1 VSGRKRHDG
10 EATGGDAAHGEA
22 SARAADARVD
32 AHDGTEPSAVD
43 AAGDDEARL
52 EIDDDGSDVV
62 AVGDDAPGLDADA
75 ISAALAGPPVPDGH
89 RSGFAAL
96 VGRPNVGK
104 STLLNT
110 LLGSKVSIV
119 TPKPQTTRHR
129 ILGLLN
135 RPLYQI
141 ALVDTPGIHD
151 GHRRMLN
158 QYMNRSATAS
168 LEDADVVVF
177 VVEALRWTD
186 EDERV
191 LQRVKRANR
200 PTVLAINKVDRAKPK
215 SRLLP
220 FVDEIAKRHEFAAV
234 VPMSAL
240 KGDNLARLPDV
251 IGGLLPEG
259 PPMFPAEQV
268 TDRSDRFRAAE
279 IIREKLTMRLQE
291 ELPYGLTVEMERLED
306 LEDGRLAINAV
317 IWVERPGQKAIV
329 IGEGGA
335 LLKEVGRAARL
346 DLNRLYGRRV
356 HLELWV
362 KVKENWADSAA
373 ALRSFGYEGS

>member
-1 VSGRKRHDG
+1 VSGRKGGRRGVGARGD
-10 EATGGDAAHGEA
+10 EATAGEQTADEPVVVEPTAGEPLVAEPAA
-22 SARAADARVD
+22 
-32 AHDGTEPSAVD
+32 
-43 AAGDDEARL
+43 AAG
-52 EIDDDGSDVV
+52 
-62 AVGDDAPGLDADA
+62 LDRDA
-75 ISAALAGPPVPDGH
+75 IDAALAGLRTAAEVPAGH
-89 RSGFAAL
+89 RAGFAAL

-104 STLLNT
+104 STLLNA
-110 LLGSKVSIV
+110 LLERKVSIV

-135 RPLYQI
+135 RPTYQI

-158 QYMNRSATAS
+158 QYMNRSASAS
-168 LEDADVVVF
+168 LADADVVVF
-177 VVEALRWTD
+177 VVEALRFTD

-191 LQRVKRANR
+191 LARVKSAGR
-200 PTVLAINKVDRAKPK
+200 PTVLAINKVDRVKDKP
-215 SRLLP
+215 RLLP
-220 FVDEIAKRHEFAAV
+220 YVEQLSKRHEFAAV
-234 VPMSAL
+234 VPLSAL
-240 KGDNLARLPDV
+240 KHDNTARLPDA
-251 IGGLLPEG
+251 IAALLPEG
-259 PPMFPAEQV
+259 PPMFPVEQV
-268 TDRSDRFRAAE
+268 TDKSERFQAAE
-279 IIREKLTMRLQE
+279 LIREKLTLRLQE
-291 ELPYGLTVEMERLED
+291 EVPYGLTVEIERQEE
-306 LEDGRLAINAV
+306 LEDGRLAINAI